1 LQQPPRSGDRL
12 GVLGLWKWLGKYSS
26 DSVRTFG
33 AYISFSANKIS
44 SSLPWL
50 LLTVS
55 SLFMLFKQYVNVI
68 QLVEASRW
76 LAQGDVEMRRTR
88 LLRRKTEWLG
98 WFMFSEFFILIW
110 LILEVRVR
118 LP

>member
-1 LQQPPRSGDRL
+1 MPSLENSEASFATASQIWGSPWSA
-12 GVLGLWKWLGKYSS
+12 
-26 DSVRTFG
+26 G
-33 AYISFSANKIS
+33 AMEMARANKIS

-50 LLTVS
+50 LLTIS

-88 LLRRKTEWLG
+88 LSKEN
-98 WFMFSEFFILIW
+98 
-110 LILEVRVR
+110 
-118 LP
+118 